1 MSEQHDRDERT
12 GQFVTGSKGGP
23 GRRPGSRNKLGE
35 QFAFDLR
42 DVWSR
47 RGIEVLERCAEEDPA
62 ALLRVIAS
70 LLPKTVD
77 LNISLDVA
85 GFASKFA
92 AAYELLGNNPE
103 PPRVR
108 RPLRVIDHD

>member
-1 MSEQHDRDERT
+1 LRR
-12 GQFVTGSKGGP
+12 G
-23 GRRPGSRNKLGE
+23 RPGG
-35 QFAFDLR
+35 AVAR
-42 DVWSR
+42 DR
-47 RGIEVLERCAEEDPA
+47 
-62 ALLRVIAS
+62 IAVA
-70 LLPKTVD
+70 VD

-92 AAYELLGNNPE
+92 AACELLGNNPE

>member
-70 LLPKTVD
+70 LLPS
-77 LNISLDVA
+77 ISTSRSMSPASRRNLRLLANCSATTRSRLGCA
-85 GFASKFA
+85 G
-92 AAYELLGNNPE
+92 LCG
-103 PPRVR
+103 
-108 RPLRVIDHD
+108 